1 LKREI
6 RNFQIQK
13 TELRE
18 EGDKGKTLVGYAAVF
33 NSRSEDLGSFVEIIA
48 PGAFTKTLQENRK
61 IKALAHHEW
70 DQVLGA
76 VSSGTLRLKTD
87 EVGLHVEVDP
97 PNTTYAN
104 DLVESVSRGDIDGM
118 SFAFEPIID
127 EWEYNRE
134 TDQYTRT
141 LKEVRLFEVSFVAY
155 PAYSATT
162 VALRDLVSEDKATE
176 LYQARETAKRSQQAP
191 VEAEKSPPA
200 EVCPVP
206 ARFRFI

>member
-1 LKREI
+1 MKREI
-6 RNFQIQK
+6 RNFQIK
-13 TELRE
+13 SAETR

-162 VALRDLVSEDKATE
+162 VALRDLMSEDKAAE
-176 LYQARETAKRSQQAP
+176 LYQAREAAKRSQQPAP
-191 VEAEKSPPA
+191 EAAPAPPE